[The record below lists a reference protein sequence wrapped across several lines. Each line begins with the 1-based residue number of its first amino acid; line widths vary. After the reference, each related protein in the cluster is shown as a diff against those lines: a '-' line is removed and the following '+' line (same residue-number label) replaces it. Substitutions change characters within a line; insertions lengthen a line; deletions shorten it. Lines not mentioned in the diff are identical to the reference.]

1 MNVLIDLSL
10 INGYCELTIYGYAQI
25 DSLPFAK
32 DTYQK
37 ATLCTMKGFGVSKN
51 LLS

>member
-1 MNVLIDLSL
+1 MNVVIDSSL
-10 INGYCELTIYGYAQI
+10 INGYCELTIYGYVRI

-37 ATLCTMKGFGVSKN
+37 ATLWTMIGFGVSKS
-51 LLS
+51 LIS